1 MSRGMPRLP
10 RPLMDLWDWQSQAAC
25 RDVNPELFFS
35 PESER
40 GVRKRAREMVAKS
53 LCGTCPVQPECRQH
67 ALAALA
73 RHTAS
78 TDGPVLAITHATVIR
93 ALTGERNT
101 AHGAHEYYRYEPSD
115 PA

>member
-67 ALAALA
+67 AL
-73 RHTAS
+73 S
-78 TDGPVLAITHATVIR
+78 V
-93 ALTGERNT
+93 GEPYGVWGGTTESERDNT
-101 AHGAHEYYRYEPSD
+101 MLPEHRKSA
-115 PA
+115 

>member
-10 RPLMDLWDWQSQAAC
+10 RPLKDLWDWQSQAAC

-67 ALAALA
+67 ALSVGEPYGVWGGTTESE
-73 RHTAS
+73 R
-78 TDGPVLAITHATVIR
+78 DNVVLAEHRKSA
-93 ALTGERNT
+93 
-101 AHGAHEYYRYEPSD
+101 
-115 PA
+115 

>member
-40 GVRKRAREMVAKS
+40 GVANAPARWWPSRSAA
-53 LCGTCPVQPECRQH
+53 PVRSSPNAVSTRSPSGS
-67 ALAALA
+67 
-73 RHTAS
+73 RTAS
-78 TDGPVLAITHATVIR
+78 GGGTTES
-93 ALTGERNT
+93 ERDNNT
-101 AHGAHEYYRYEPSD
+101 LLPEHRKSA
-115 PA
+115 

>member
-53 LCGTCPVQPECRQH
+53 LCGTCPVPPECRPH
-67 ALAALA
+67 AL
-73 RHTAS
+73 S
-78 TDGPVLAITHATVIR
+78 V
-93 ALTGERNT
+93 GEPYGVWGGTTESERDNT
-101 AHGAHEYYRYEPSD
+101 LLPERKSA
-115 PA
+115 

>member
-10 RPLMDLWDWQSQAAC
+10 RPLMDLWDWQSQSAC

-67 ALAALA
+67 ALSVGEPYGVWGGTTESERDNL
-73 RHTAS
+73 
-78 TDGPVLAITHATVIR
+78 VLAEHRKSA
-93 ALTGERNT
+93 
-101 AHGAHEYYRYEPSD
+101 
-115 PA
+115 

>member
-10 RPLMDLWDWQSQAAC
+10 APLMDLWDWQSQAAC

-67 ALAALA
+67 AISVGEPYGVWGGTTESE
-73 RHTAS
+73 R
-78 TDGPVLAITHATVIR
+78 DNVVLAEHRKSA
-93 ALTGERNT
+93 
-101 AHGAHEYYRYEPSD
+101 
-115 PA
+115 

>member
-53 LCGTCPVQPECRQH
+53 LCGTCPVQPECRQL
-67 ALAALA
+67 ALSVGEPYGVWGGTTESE
-73 RHTAS
+73 RDNT
-78 TDGPVLAITHATVIR
+78 VLPEHRKSA
-93 ALTGERNT
+93 
-101 AHGAHEYYRYEPSD
+101 
-115 PA
+115 

>member
-10 RPLMDLWDWQSQAAC
+10 APLMDLWDWQSQAAC

-67 ALAALA
+67 ALSVGEPYGVWGGTTEAE
-73 RHTAS
+73 R
-78 TDGPVLAITHATVIR
+78 DNVVLAEHRKSA
-93 ALTGERNT
+93 
-101 AHGAHEYYRYEPSD
+101 
-115 PA
+115 

>member
-10 RPLMDLWDWQSQAAC
+10 RPLMDLWDWQSQSAC

-67 ALAALA
+67 ALSVGEPYGVWGGTTESE
-73 RHTAS
+73 R
-78 TDGPVLAITHATVIR
+78 DNVVLAEHRKSA
-93 ALTGERNT
+93 
-101 AHGAHEYYRYEPSD
+101 
-115 PA
+115 

>member
-10 RPLMDLWDWQSQAAC
+10 APLMDLWDWQSQAAC

-53 LCGTCPVQPECRQH
+53 LCGTCPVQLECRQH
-67 ALAALA
+67 ALSVGEPYGVWGGTTESE
-73 RHTAS
+73 R
-78 TDGPVLAITHATVIR
+78 DNVVLAEHRKSA
-93 ALTGERNT
+93 
-101 AHGAHEYYRYEPSD
+101 
-115 PA
+115 

>member
-10 RPLMDLWDWQSQAAC
+10 APLMDLWDWQSQAAC

-67 ALAALA
+67 ALSVGEPYGVWGGTTESE
-73 RHTAS
+73 R
-78 TDGPVLAITHATVIR
+78 DNVVLAEHRKSA
-93 ALTGERNT
+93 
-101 AHGAHEYYRYEPSD
+101 
-115 PA
+115 

>member
-1 MSRGMPRLP
+1 
-10 RPLMDLWDWQSQAAC
+10 MDLWDWQSQAAC

-67 ALAALA
+67 ALSVGEPYGVWGGTTESE
-73 RHTAS
+73 R
-78 TDGPVLAITHATVIR
+78 DNVVLAEQRKSA
-93 ALTGERNT
+93 
-101 AHGAHEYYRYEPSD
+101 
-115 PA
+115 

>member
-53 LCGTCPVQPECRQH
+53 LCGNCPVQPECRQP
-67 ALAALA
+67 AL
-73 RHTAS
+73 S
-78 TDGPVLAITHATVIR
+78 V
-93 ALTGERNT
+93 GEPYGVWGGTTESERDNT
-101 AHGAHEYYRYEPSD
+101 LLPEHRKSA
-115 PA
+115 

>member
-10 RPLMDLWDWQSQAAC
+10 RPLMDLWDWQSQSAC

-67 ALAALA
+67 ALSVGEPYGVWGGTTESE
-73 RHTAS
+73 R
-78 TDGPVLAITHATVIR
+78 DRVVLADHRKSA
-93 ALTGERNT
+93 
-101 AHGAHEYYRYEPSD
+101 
-115 PA
+115 

>member
-10 RPLMDLWDWQSQAAC
+10 APLMDLWDWQSQSAC

-67 ALAALA
+67 ALSVGEPYGVWGGTTESE
-73 RHTAS
+73 R
-78 TDGPVLAITHATVIR
+78 DNVVLAEHRKSA
-93 ALTGERNT
+93 
-101 AHGAHEYYRYEPSD
+101 
-115 PA
+115 

>member
-67 ALAALA
+67 ALA
-73 RHTAS
+73 
-78 TDGPVLAITHATVIR
+78 V
-93 ALTGERNT
+93 GEPYGVWGGTTESERDNT
-101 AHGAHEYYRYEPSD
+101 LLPEHRKSA
-115 PA
+115 

>member
-53 LCGTCPVQPECRQH
+53 LCGTCPVQPECSQH
-67 ALAALA
+67 AL
-73 RHTAS
+73 S
-78 TDGPVLAITHATVIR
+78 V
-93 ALTGERNT
+93 GEPYGVWGGTTESERDNT
-101 AHGAHEYYRYEPSD
+101 LLPEHRKSA
-115 PA
+115 

>member
-25 RDVNPELFFS
+25 RDVNTELFFS

-67 ALAALA
+67 ALSVGEPYGDCGGTTESE
-73 RHTAS
+73 R
-78 TDGPVLAITHATVIR
+78 DNP
-93 ALTGERNT
+93 LTEHRKS
-101 AHGAHEYYRYEPSD
+101 A
-115 PA
+115 

>member
-1 MSRGMPRLP
+1 LSIVFTE
-10 RPLMDLWDWQSQAAC
+10 RPSALTVSCDFRHVRC

-67 ALAALA
+67 ALSVGEPYGVWGGTTESE
-73 RHTAS
+73 R
-78 TDGPVLAITHATVIR
+78 DNDVVLAEHRKSA
-93 ALTGERNT
+93 
-101 AHGAHEYYRYEPSD
+101 
-115 PA
+115 

>member
-10 RPLMDLWDWQSQAAC
+10 APLMDLWDWQSQAAC

-67 ALAALA
+67 ALSVGEPYGVWGGTTESE
-73 RHTAS
+73 R
-78 TDGPVLAITHATVIR
+78 DNVVLADHRKSA
-93 ALTGERNT
+93 
-101 AHGAHEYYRYEPSD
+101 
-115 PA
+115 

>member
-10 RPLMDLWDWQSQAAC
+10 RPLMDLWDWQSQSAC

-67 ALAALA
+67 AISVGEPYGVWGGTTESE
-73 RHTAS
+73 R
-78 TDGPVLAITHATVIR
+78 DNVVLAEHRKSA
-93 ALTGERNT
+93 
-101 AHGAHEYYRYEPSD
+101 
-115 PA
+115 

>member
-10 RPLMDLWDWQSQAAC
+10 APLMDLWDWQSQAAC

-67 ALAALA
+67 AI
-73 RHTAS
+73 S
-78 TDGPVLAITHATVIR
+78 V
-93 ALTGERNT
+93 GEPYGVWGGTTESERDSVVMIEHRKS
-101 AHGAHEYYRYEPSD
+101 A
-115 PA
+115 